1 MGFTYPG
8 CFFKDFN
15 WLCSGLLSWAVF
27 FRVLLGF
34 TGFLMGFTLLNR
46 VLLGF
51 HGVYRVFSGLTV
63 LYCAGWNGHGLCGQM
78 QIRSILDL
86 SANSRIHLQ
95 MGTQIWF
102 CLFHKGNPFKSGNLI
117 RWSTSFFS
125 YVDLIECQWNPL
137 NGQKNSDE
145 TLLFL
150 RVLSGRWNVCWFFF
164 LNPRYQV
171 GISILDFV
179 IHQRPYRRNRIGS
192 SQRETK
198 DGQRERTTAL
208 ISMVCAGFESRQVQ
222 TVDRRR
228 RIGRPSRRPSGRRGL
243 VRLQEAQRFHRRR
256 SVPGPVPVLPRLSGL
271 PKGTWDSFSI
281 DDVSV
286 FFYCLVLRWMVL
298 HRFRW
303 RSIRSFICRCRCR
316 RRKRVTPSP
325 SSSATRTDIPSR
337 SFFWGFFFLLFPFFV
352 SSRISF
358 CSQVDGGGATVSI
371 GGWLATNGVRV
382 RPVKLDKTR

>member
-1 MGFTYPG
+1 
-8 CFFKDFN
+8 
-15 WLCSGLLSWAVF
+15 
-27 FRVLLGF
+27 
-34 TGFLMGFTLLNR
+34 MGFTLLNR

-271 PKGTWDSFSI
+271 PKGTWDSFYRRRI
-281 DDVSV
+281 GFFCLLLGFALDGFAQVSV
-286 FFYCLVLRWMVL
+286 TFDPFLYLSLPL
-298 HRFRW
+298 
-303 RSIRSFICRCRCR
+303 
-316 RRKRVTPSP
+316 PSP
-325 SSSATRTDIPSR
+325 KTCYTVAI
-337 SFFWGFFFLLFPFFV
+337 FFRDADRHPLKVFFLGFFFLLFLFLFLPVSLFV
-352 SSRISF
+352 LKLMGEGRRFLLVVGSRPMAF
-358 CSQVDGGGATVSI
+358 EFG
-371 GGWLATNGVRV
+371 R
-382 RPVKLDKTR
+382 